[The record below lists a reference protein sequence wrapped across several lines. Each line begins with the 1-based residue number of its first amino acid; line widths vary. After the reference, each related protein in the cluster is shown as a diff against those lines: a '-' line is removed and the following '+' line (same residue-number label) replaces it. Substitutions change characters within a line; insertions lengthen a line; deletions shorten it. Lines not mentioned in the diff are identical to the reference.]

1 LHILHCAV
9 EKSLAN
15 EFAPTET
22 RRTKITPTH
31 QDRTNTG
38 QLILL

>member
-1 LHILHCAV
+1 LHCVV

-22 RRTKITPTH
+22 RRTKIIPTH
-31 QDRTNTG
+31 QARTNPE